1 MQFPFSTHLEQRFL
15 VVETSFFNQSLRQ
28 FFSINLKEQ
37 ISKWIALVSHWVIQ
51 SLSEISWLF
60 SKVICFTCPGRVCV
74 PISMEEVDTFDPF
87 TVPTIRYVLNVL
99 FTPPFLCHFQWY
111 LTKVWYLY
119 CPVILLNSNAEHS
132 PLTWITY
139 WLWFGDWELL

>member
-1 MQFPFSTHLEQRFL
+1 MFYEVMQSHNDFKINKLRLPSAHWFL
-15 VVETSFFNQSLRQ
+15 HTY
-28 FFSINLKEQ
+28 
-37 ISKWIALVSHWVIQ
+37 ISKWIALVSNWVSQ

-99 FTPPFLCHFQWY
+99 FTPPFLCQFQWY